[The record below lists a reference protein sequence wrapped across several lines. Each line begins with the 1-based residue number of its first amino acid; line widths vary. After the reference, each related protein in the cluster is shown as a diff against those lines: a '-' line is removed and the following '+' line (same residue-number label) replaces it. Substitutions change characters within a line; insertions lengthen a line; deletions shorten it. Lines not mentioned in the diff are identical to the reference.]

1 MNKKRNLSKIAGMHT
16 GTDKNGK
23 TFYFG
28 EVNEGCT
35 LLILPN
41 NNGAGDGEG
50 RFDFIAFFAPNNRYE
65 PAEDEPEVAGAP
77 AKPSI
82 SLEVGI
88 TPDEAAMISPPEA
101 AKGRSATEI
110 TPVEEKPKE
119 APKQKDFATIRR
131 EYAAA
136 KAQPEEIVSAL
147 VTQEKK

>member
-1 MNKKRNLSKIAGMHT
+1 MNKKRNLSKIAGLHT
-16 GTDKNGK
+16 GTDKNGR

-50 RFDFIAFFAPNNRYE
+50 RFDFIAFFVPNNRYE
-65 PAEDEPEVAGAP
+65 PAEDEPEVTGAP

-88 TPDEAAMISPPEA
+88 TP
-101 AKGRSATEI
+101 
-110 TPVEEKPKE
+110 VEENPKPAP
-119 APKQKDFATIRR
+119 APKPKDFATIRR

-136 KAQPEEIVSAL
+136 KAAQPEEIVSAL